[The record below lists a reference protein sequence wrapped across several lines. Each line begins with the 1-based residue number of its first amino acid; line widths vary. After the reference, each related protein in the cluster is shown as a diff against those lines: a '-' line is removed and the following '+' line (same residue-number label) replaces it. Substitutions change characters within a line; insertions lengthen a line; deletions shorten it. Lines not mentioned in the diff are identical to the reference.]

1 LGFPISKILFLIFS
15 GFRIFRNPLFTIIT
29 FLNLNRVNVRLHRFN
44 PLPSFLRMFGSNV
57 TNLALRVYRKMTAGT
72 SICPKCRACVFMASH
87 ISLTPCSFDFHKY
100 SDVSCC
106 GVKRT
111 PITPLKRVIALERKK
126 CRHLIRHPLKNPA
139 KTFLLTTEA
148 SASAPL
154 ALSCLC
160 PRCY

>member
-1 LGFPISKILFLIFS
+1 MGFPISKILFLIFS

-57 TNLALRVYRKMTAGT
+57 TNLALRVYCKMTAGT
-72 SICPKCRACVFMASH
+72 SICPKCRACVFMASP

-100 SDVSCC
+100 SDVRCC

-111 PITPLKRVIALERKK
+111 PITPLKRVLALKRKK
-126 CRHLIRHPLKNPA
+126 KVGTLFD
-139 KTFLLTTEA
+139 T
-148 SASAPL
+148 
-154 ALSCLC
+154 LSRTL
-160 PRCY
+160 PKLSF